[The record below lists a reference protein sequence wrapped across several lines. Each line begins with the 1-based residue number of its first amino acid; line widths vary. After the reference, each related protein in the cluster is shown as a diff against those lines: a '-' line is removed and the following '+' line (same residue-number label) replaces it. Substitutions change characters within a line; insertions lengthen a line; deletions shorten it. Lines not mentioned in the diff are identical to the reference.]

1 MLPLHSHGRQ
11 KSPTELGKKGIFYT
25 VKKKH
30 PKGQITFPP
39 KKPRSALISPD
50 VPYSN
55 GKFMALSPPFLSS
68 LSSFDFF
75 PALNSTARISHCYTL
90 RCLRSSKSRE
100 DVNQSTDDANLRQS
114 RRDKMN
120 VKIGSMSIHLI
131 NDDANFDPKRGSS
144 NSGHAAAQ
152 ARLAYN
158 NDGSTRYSHQSAV
171 YLRKA
176 GLSFPPFA
184 RCRLSMRLLSQK
196 TESKKKK
203 VEGAMFPRA

>member
-1 MLPLHSHGRQ
+1 MRQRHGWQFLSMTASPKKSSLQRSHPRPAVSSRQRRHSPDTRSHDRGSEALMLPLHSHGRQ

-75 PALNSTARISHCYTL
+75 PALNSPRESVIVI
-90 RCLRSSKSRE
+90 RC
-100 DVNQSTDDANLRQS
+100 VAC
-114 RRDKMN
+114 
-120 VKIGSMSIHLI
+120 
-131 NDDANFDPKRGSS
+131 
-144 NSGHAAAQ
+144 AAA
-152 ARLAYN
+152 
-158 NDGSTRYSHQSAV
+158 
-171 YLRKA
+171 KA
-176 GLSFPPFA
+176 GKMSTKAPTTPILGRA
-184 RCRLSMRLLSQK
+184 
-196 TESKKKK
+196 
-203 VEGAMFPRA
+203 EGIR

>member
-1 MLPLHSHGRQ
+1 MDARGGGGGGGS
-11 KSPTELGKKGIFYT
+11 GI
-25 VKKKH
+25 
-30 PKGQITFPP
+30 
-39 KKPRSALISPD
+39 
-50 VPYSN
+50 
-55 GKFMALSPPFLSS
+55 PPFPLPPS
-68 LSSFDFF
+68 
-75 PALNSTARISHCYTL
+75 PHTARISHCYTL

-158 NDGSTRYSHQSAV
+158 NDGFTPYNGDGKIRVLLGLIFSLTLFVVSVQDGGGYMGRRSVSLCSLSAV
-171 YLRKA
+171 CFHF
-176 GLSFPPFA
+176 LSFFLSFRPFPF
-184 RCRLSMRLLSQK
+184 LLSLLSSFALLEAIWN
-196 TESKKKK
+196 TW
-203 VEGAMFPRA
+203 AMF

>member
-1 MLPLHSHGRQ
+1 MYRTVTGNSWPSLPLSFLR
-11 KSPTELGKKGIFYT
+11 SP
-25 VKKKH
+25 V
-30 PKGQITFPP
+30 
-39 KKPRSALISPD
+39 LISFP
-50 VPYSN
+50 
-55 GKFMALSPPFLSS
+55 LSIL
-68 LSSFDFF
+68 
-75 PALNSTARISHCYTL
+75 ARISHCYTL

-158 NDGSTRYSHQSAV
+158 NDGSTRYIDRPPPSLSLGPSLSEARGPRS
-171 YLRKA
+171 RKPPR
-176 GLSFPPFA
+176 SFA
-184 RCRLSMRLLSQK
+184 LLGSYIGRTSTVFQ
-196 TESKKKK
+196 TLIHWHD
-203 VEGAMFPRA
+203 